1 MLIRVDQGE
10 VLRTVSRWMSGF
22 FLKKTSECVVK
33 LLMAKELSTIKFNVA
48 CENAFVIQSRGSFI
62 YLLT

>member
-1 MLIRVDQGE
+1 MKYLELYLGGCQDF
-10 VLRTVSRWMSGF
+10 S
-22 FLKKTSECVVK
+22 LKKTSECVVK

-62 YLLT
+62 HLLT